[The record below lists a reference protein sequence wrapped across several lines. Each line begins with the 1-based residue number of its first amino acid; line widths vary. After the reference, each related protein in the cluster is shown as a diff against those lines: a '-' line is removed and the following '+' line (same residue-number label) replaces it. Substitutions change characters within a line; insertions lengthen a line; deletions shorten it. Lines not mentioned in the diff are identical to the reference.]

1 MEWIYIGLTIF
12 FWGLAPVFDKI
23 ALKTVA
29 PLIAISIRMMWSAL
43 AMILFVLFAGKAET
57 LVNLPFENISFL
69 FVSAS
74 VSLLGYMFYF
84 KALSKGN
91 ASKVV
96 PAVATFPLVT
106 AIIAFILMGDPFS
119 VQKLSAIILIVSGI
133 ILLH

>member
-29 PLIAISIRMMWSAL
+29 PLIAIAVRMMWSAF
-43 AMILFVLFAGKAET
+43 AMILFVLFASKTET
-57 LVNLPFENISFL
+57 VINLPFKNISFL

-106 AIIAFILMGDPFS
+106 AIIAFCIMGEPFS
-119 VQKLSAIILIVSGI
+119 VQKLSAVILIVSGI
-133 ILLH
+133 FLLH

>member
-23 ALKTVA
+23 ALKTVS
-29 PLIAISIRMMWSAL
+29 PLIAIAVRMMWSAF
-43 AMILFVLFAGKAET
+43 AMILFVLFAGKTAT
-57 LVNLPFENISFL
+57 LINLPFKNISFL

-106 AIIAFILMGDPFS
+106 AIIAFTLMGDPFS
-119 VQKLSAIILIVSGI
+119 VQKISAIILIVSGI

>member
-43 AMILFVLFAGKAET
+43 AMILFVLFAGKTET

-106 AIIAFILMGDPFS
+106 AIIAFTLMGDPFS

>member
-12 FWGLAPVFDKI
+12 FWGFAPVFDKI
-23 ALKTVA
+23 ALKTVS
-29 PLIAISIRMMWSAL
+29 PLIAIAVRMMWSAFV
-43 AMILFVLFAGKAET
+43 MILFVLFADKTET
-57 LVNLPFENISFL
+57 IINLPFKNISFL

-84 KALSKGN
+84 RALSKGN

-106 AIIAFILMGDPFS
+106 AIIAFSLMGDPFS
-119 VQKLSAIILIVSGI
+119 AQKLSAIILIVSGI

>member
-43 AMILFVLFAGKAET
+43 AMILFVLFAGKTET

-96 PAVATFPLVT
+96 PAVATFPLIT
-106 AIIAFILMGDPFS
+106 AIIAFTLMGDPFS
-119 VQKLSAIILIVSGI
+119 VQKLSAIVLIVSGI